1 MKENKIM
8 TIIYAISI
16 LIVFVA
22 LAQVAVNT
30 FIDFKLDEPIY
41 NCSLYGPVDVK
52 VASPSV
58 ANMTQEQKECED
70 NFRALTKT
78 YEDQKA
84 EENKWKF
91 IASIAISLITLLVIS
106 LVKLKKSIHYG
117 FFSGLVLNILF
128 SMEYIENSY
137 TTVGI
142 LLVLLIILVYYINRK
157 KD

>member
-1 MKENKIM
+1 MKESKIM

-22 LAQVAVNT
+22 LAQVAVRT
-30 FIDFKLDEPIY
+30 FIDYGLEYPEY

-58 ANMTQEQKECED
+58 ANMTSEQRACED
-70 NFRALTKT
+70 NYRALTKT
-78 YEDQKA
+78 YDEQRT
-84 EENKWKF
+84 EENKYRF
-91 IASIAISLITLLVIS
+91 IACIAISLLTLLVIS
-106 LVKLKKSIHYG
+106 LVKLKTSIHYG
-117 FFSGLVLNILF
+117 FFSGLILNILF
-128 SMEYIENSY
+128 SMGYIEDSY

-142 LLVLLIILVYYINRK
+142 LLALLIILVYYINKK